1 MPRLLFATTSPYSAK
16 VRMAA
21 TWLQVPIE
29 AQAVKTTD
37 EPDDLIGNNPLG
49 KIPTLILDD
58 GDALFDSRVIMQEL
72 DLLSGN
78 RLYPRNAQKRIEA
91 LRLEALADG
100 ICDCLLAQVYEKRFR
115 PEDKIHEP
123 WLELQARKAGRG
135 LDWLND
141 NLPRVTSKLT
151 GGQFA
156 VAAMM
161 GYLDLRF
168 PDLNWRRGR
177 PKLKRFEDRF
187 AEAFP
192 DYATMRPQG

>member
-1 MPRLLFATTSPYSAK
+1 MPRLLYSPASPYSAK

-21 TWLQVPIE
+21 VWLGLPVE
-29 AQAVKTTD
+29 TATVNTSD
-37 EPDDLIGNNPLG
+37 EPALLIDSNPLG

-58 GDALFDSRVIMQEL
+58 GSALYDSRVIMQEM
-72 DLLSGN
+72 DRMSGN

-91 LRLEALADG
+91 LKLEALGDG
-100 ICDCLLAQVYEKRFR
+100 ITDTLVAQIYERRFR
-115 PEDKIHEP
+115 PEEKVHQP
-123 WLELQARKAGRG
+123 WIETQARKAARG
-135 LDWLND
+135 LDWLNE
-141 NLPRVTSKLT
+141 NAPRVTTKLN

-156 VAAMM
+156 VAAML

-177 PKLKRFEDRF
+177 PKLKRFETRF

-192 DYATMRPQG
+192 DYNSLRSNA

>member
-1 MPRLLFATTSPYSAK
+1 MPRLLYSPASPYSAK

-21 TWLQVPIE
+21 AWLDLGIE
-29 AQAVKTTD
+29 PETVNTND
-37 EPDDLIGNNPLG
+37 EPALLVENNPLG

-58 GDALFDSRVIMQEL
+58 GSALFDSRAIMQEL
-72 DLLSGN
+72 DRMSGR
-78 RLYPRNAQKRIEA
+78 RLFPRNAAKRMEAERMEA
-91 LRLEALADG
+91 LGDG
-100 ICDCLLAQVYEKRFR
+100 LCDCLLAQVYEKRFR
-115 PEDKIHEP
+115 PEEKVHQP
-123 WLELQARKAGRG
+123 WLDLQARKVTRG

-141 NLPRVTSKLT
+141 NAPRVTSKLT

-156 VAAMM
+156 VAAML

-187 AEAFP
+187 AKQFP
-192 DYATMRPQG
+192 EYETLKSHG